1 MQVPISL
8 IYLKSNVEDVQFL
21 LQSSKQHRLNMS
33 KMDSKRQKDQLAT
46 ETEKDLKDTK
56 GKGARIFSVVDR

>member
-1 MQVPISL
+1 
-8 IYLKSNVEDVQFL
+8 
-21 LQSSKQHRLNMS
+21 MS

-56 GKGARIFSVVDR
+56 GKGARIFSVGDR